1 MSFDRNHTFQ
11 KEWYDDGEHY
21 RSYGRDKR
29 AIKKKEESIENEWV
43 VESLGQT
50 ESRFDYSPNN
60 ERELCS
66 LSSLSTIWPN
76 T

>member
-1 MSFDRNHTFQ
+1 MMGTLPVIWQRQTSHQ
-11 KEWYDDGEHY
+11 EE
-21 RSYGRDKR
+21 
-29 AIKKKEESIENEWV
+29 EESIENEWV